1 VDTHPVA
8 KSSFVHRCATAGVAV
23 LAAAVLLTAAGSAG
37 AQPQPTLTQAQAKLK
52 QLTYKE
58 NWLIQRYDQATQD
71 LASARQ
77 RLALVDREV
86 NRDMLAV
93 KAMQDQIAQ
102 MASSV
107 YENGSMTSPAALL
120 TSGDP
125 QTLLSQSAFLT
136 HLSSDN
142 HQQLQ
147 AFLTTNRQLAG
158 ARDMAKRTE
167 SAVAALKRQ
176 LASQRASLNKLITQ
190 QKALVSSLTPQQR
203 AQTLGGGGGGGGGGT
218 GTTTPSGGGGGGGGY
233 TGPTSTQAEK
243 AVAFAYA
250 QLGCPYVFG
259 ASGPCSSGFDCSGL
273 TSAAWAAAGVS
284 IPRTSYGQAGL
295 PAVSTSALQPGDIL
309 EFAGDSHV
317 GIYVGGGMLIDAPQP
332 GMNVEKVSLNSSWY
346 ASSLDGAV
354 RP

>member
-8 KSSFVHRCATAGVAV
+8 KSSFVQRCAAAGVAV
-23 LAAAVLLTAAGSAG
+23 FAAAALLTTAGSAG
-37 AQPQPTLTQAQAKLK
+37 AQPQPTLSQAQAKLK
-52 QLTYKE
+52 KLTYKE

-77 RLALVDREV
+77 RLALVNREV
-86 NRDMLAV
+86 SRDMLAV
-93 KAMQDQIAQ
+93 KGMQEQIAQ

-120 TSGDP
+120 TSGNP
-125 QTLLSQSAFLT
+125 ETLLSQSAFLT

-158 ARDMAKRTE
+158 ARAMAKRTE
-167 SAVAALKRQ
+167 SAVAALTRQ
-176 LASQRASLNKLITQ
+176 LASQRATLNKLITQ
-190 QKALVSSLTPQQR
+190 QKALVNSLTPQQKQ
-203 AQTLGGGGGGGGGGT
+203 QTLGGGGGGT
-218 GTTTPSGGGGGGGGY
+218 GTTTPPSGGGGGGGY

-243 AVAFAYA
+243 AVAFAYSA
-250 QLGCPYVFG
+250 LGCPYVFG
-259 ASGPCSSGFDCSGL
+259 ASGPCPNGFDCSGL

-284 IPRTSYGQAGL
+284 IPRTSYGQATL

-346 ASSLDGAV
+346 AANLDGAV